1 MQCRIRRQKN
11 DPFGEGLLVWIP
23 ELPSLGPLCP
33 AKLLRA
39 WLAQRAALRGQGG
52 GVLSCVTG
60 VVALKPASGDSFR
73 RMLSRRVAA
82 DAGHEMAHQ
91 MGTSTREIE
100 AQVRDDEGPP
110 SPTARAAQ

>member
-1 MQCRIRRQKN
+1 MSIGIILSGLYVLCR
-11 DPFGEGLLVWIP
+11 GEQRSG
-23 ELPSLGPLCP
+23 ED
-33 AKLLRA
+33 
-39 WLAQRAALRGQGG
+39 AQ
-52 GVLSCVTG
+52 
-60 VVALKPASGDSFR
+60 

>member
-1 MQCRIRRQKN
+1 MSIGIILSGLYVLCR
-11 DPFGEGLLVWIP
+11 GEQRSG
-23 ELPSLGPLCP
+23 ED
-33 AKLLRA
+33 
-39 WLAQRAALRGQGG
+39 AQ
-52 GVLSCVTG
+52 
-60 VVALKPASGDSFR
+60 

-91 MGTSTREIE
+91 MSTSTREIE